1 MTKCF
6 FFFIIK
12 AQKQH
17 LSLKAELK
25 TFGYPVLCD
34 IRSVQ
39 TEEKREKVK
48 RENVKRNNSSW
59 NFQKQPVWTTSVLQQ
74 KCPYCQLWKL
84 VHWLE
89 IHSNS
94 QYELKFNFT
103 LSTINLFS
111 GVKLDLGGEVW
122 LKNKKIIALSFLLPQ
137 HCSDTLFWSH
147 LTRFPWYWSFI
158 SGPSTSWFI
167 S

>member
-1 MTKCF
+1 M
-6 FFFIIK
+6 
-12 AQKQH
+12 
-17 LSLKAELK
+17 
-25 TFGYPVLCD
+25 LCD

-122 LKNKKIIALSFLLPQ
+122 LKNKKNHCIELSTPSALLWYPVLEPFDKISLILILYKWSIHIMIHFLALRYISSWIIWSSKYWATV
-137 HCSDTLFWSH
+137 HC
-147 LTRFPWYWSFI
+147 
-158 SGPSTSWFI
+158 
-167 S
+167 